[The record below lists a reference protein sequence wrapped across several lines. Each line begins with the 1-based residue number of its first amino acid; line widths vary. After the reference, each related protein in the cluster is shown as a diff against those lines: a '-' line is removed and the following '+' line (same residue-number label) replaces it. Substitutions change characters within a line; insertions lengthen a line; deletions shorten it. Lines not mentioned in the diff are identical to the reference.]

1 MVACM
6 IGTRSLALHPAY
18 VYENVH
24 PSSFPCFIGPLPY
37 SPTIIL
43 RMKSW
48 RLQQIEGSI
57 GSKDSV
63 GGRKRKRFGLGI
75 RV

>member
-1 MVACM
+1 M
-6 IGTRSLALHPAY
+6 IRTRSLALHPAY

-48 RLQQIEGSI
+48 RLQQI